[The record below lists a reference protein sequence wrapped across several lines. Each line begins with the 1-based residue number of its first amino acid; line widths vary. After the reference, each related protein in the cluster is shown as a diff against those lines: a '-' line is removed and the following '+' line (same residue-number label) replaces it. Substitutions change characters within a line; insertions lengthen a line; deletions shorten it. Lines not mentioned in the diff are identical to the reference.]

1 MKRLML
7 VRESFYSFDK
17 KGMVLLARP
26 FKGGCY
32 VSALD
37 IVLYNHYIMSE
48 DEIERCLSHGTTFE
62 WCYKDEDLIIL
73 TKSNLFKYR
82 KLLINSIYGK
92 KDR

>member
-1 MKRLML
+1 
-7 VRESFYSFDK
+7 
-17 KGMVLLARP
+17 MVLPARP

-48 DEIERCLSHGTTFE
+48 DEIERCLKHGTIFE

-82 KLLINSIYGK
+82 KLLLNSIYGK
-92 KDR
+92 KRIDKTILLIFD